1 MAATIV
7 GPRCNAARLFRVCY
21 IAAAKIRGRCEKQM
35 AETSEQQPI
44 TIKKYANRRLYN
56 TDTSSYVTLDNL
68 AKMVKDGVDFVVVD
82 AKTGQDI
89 TRSVLTQIIFEEE
102 AKGPNLLPIGFLR
115 QLIALYGDSL
125 QGLVPNYLDYTMR
138 AFAENQDHMRRTMSE
153 AVGGMFPF
161 TQWEDIGRQNMAMFD
176 QAVQLWSPFAKD
188 AGDGK
193 PSAQAAAPG
202 DVEAGTLDALRHQL
216 DALQRQVEALTRG
229 KKD

>member
-7 GPRCNAARLFRVCY
+7 GPALQCSKTFPRLLYCSGE
-21 IAAAKIRGRCEKQM
+21 IRGRCEKQM
-35 AETSEQQPI
+35 AETSEQKPI

-138 AFAENQDHMRRTMSE
+138 AFAENRDHMRRTMSE

-161 TQWEDIGRQNMAMFD
+161 TQWEDIGAPEHGDVRSSR
-176 QAVQLWSPFAKD
+176 AVVGADREGRRRRRAERASGRASGRRGGN
-188 AGDGK
+188 AGR
-193 PSAQAAAPG
+193 AAPP
-202 DVEAGTLDALRHQL
+202 
-216 DALQRQVEALTRG
+216 TRMRCSARSRR
-229 KKD
+229 